1 MFPDVYTAPF
11 ASPLTEVVTPNFSPS
26 DDSALPHS
34 YQQAQ
39 IIVRIVSSVAEFA
52 AKRQRAV

>member
-11 ASPLTEVVTPNFSPS
+11 ASPLTEVVTPKFSPS
-26 DDSALPHS
+26 GDFALPHS
-34 YQQAQ
+34 YQQAE
-39 IIVRIVSSVAEFA
+39 IMVRIVSSVTVFA